1 MSTLAEAYGAAVFVC
16 LVATYLGALTFGA
29 AAVAPLAVRLLPAE
43 SSAVLLRAF
52 WVRFHRLGAGAGG
65 LVTAVCGAGALASTL
80 PPTFAVLLTIAAALM
95 TLCFAA
101 GLRLIPAINAARDA
115 GDGRRFQR
123 LHRLDVMLVGSA
135 LLLGGALLAAL
146 VYALPALFSAA

>member
-1 MSTLAEAYGAAVFVC
+1 
-16 LVATYLGALTFGA
+16 
-29 AAVAPLAVRLLPAE
+29 
-43 SSAVLLRAF
+43 
-52 WVRFHRLGAGAGG
+52 
-65 LVTAVCGAGALASTL
+65 
-80 PPTFAVLLTIAAALM
+80 M

>member
-65 LVTAVCGAGALASTL
+65 LVTAVHSRRASSCGSST
-80 PPTFAVLLTIAAALM
+80 
-95 TLCFAA
+95 
-101 GLRLIPAINAARDA
+101 RL
-115 GDGRRFQR
+115 GF
-123 LHRLDVMLVGSA
+123 GS
-135 LLLGGALLAAL
+135 
-146 VYALPALFSAA
+146 PHWHWPSFR